1 MTEETDENSTAGPTS
16 RTRPQWATGAW
27 VLALLL
33 VGAGGAVGGH
43 QWGLYDRSA
52 VAVDVAAA
60 GSPSPSTSPSSSPS
74 SSSSKPTTA
83 TASACKGSVD
93 KYVRGFVRRS
103 DLTAEHPKPT
113 KDVTACRWVSE
124 GYPRITVSVV
134 AGAGLDNIHGVL
146 DDIWTETAPM
156 ENERMYQYGNSQLI
170 GYWNDP
176 DGPTEGAAI
185 VSGMNGGT
193 LPTDEGMAA
202 TSVAARV
209 AQAHR
214 DQ

>member
-1 MTEETDENSTAGPTS
+1 MTDTTPPTTTPP
-16 RTRPQWATGAW
+16 TRRRWTTGLW
-27 VLALLL
+27 VLVLL
-33 VGAGGAVGGH
+33 VAVAAALGAGH
-43 QWGLYDRSA
+43 QWGLYDRGA
-52 VAVDVAAA
+52 IAADVAAA
-60 GSPSPSTSPSSSPS
+60 DPSPSSSSSPSSSPS
-74 SSSSKPTTA
+74 SSSSAPSTA
-83 TASACKGSVD
+83 VASACKGSVD

-103 DLTAEHPKPT
+103 DLTAEHPKST
-113 KDVTACRWVSE
+113 RDVTACRWVSE

-185 VSGMNGGT
+185 VAGMNGGT